1 MGISDLF
8 YRKNCTLAVY
18 LIVVSWAQVIDTI
31 VFVGLKWYLGVY
43 PSANAWAKSQPE
55 NNVME
60 NKHYIPMENAS

>member
-1 MGISDLF
+1 M
-8 YRKNCTLAVY
+8 AVNKALNLTNWFSY
-18 LIVVSWAQVIDTI
+18 GYVIDTI